1 MRYNPATKKVEGRI
15 RSVTREEMERMEQ
28 LEKEGVLQSSRHPS
42 EEEMKDID
50 AMWERRDVS
59 AEIRAAKEA
68 RKKYGKA

>member
-28 LEKEGVLQSSRHPS
+28 LEKEGVLRSSRHPS